1 MLRHGDRPYRKRSAE
16 GSCET
21 TPNYAQAGYKR
32 IITDKQGEEM
42 LRQHQIVAFLVDLYT
57 SDLLRA

>member
-1 MLRHGDRPYRKRSAE
+1 ME
-16 GSCET
+16 GAYET

-42 LRQHQIVAFLVDLYT
+42 LRYHNMVALLVDLYT